1 MDPDA
6 GLFYT
11 YDGKRLTRARV
22 AGFALELAFQVV
34 HALGQFALT
43 LAHFAVVIVGVSEGS
58 SKTKRE
64 LTFSVQLV
72 HQQAIKDGVD
82 DVLPRLH

>member
-22 AGFALELAFQVV
+22 AGFALELAFQSV
-34 HALGQFALT
+34 HVLGQFALT
-43 LAHFAVVIVGVSEGS
+43 LWMFGVVDCCMIGLLELWIV
-58 SKTKRE
+58 
-64 LTFSVQLV
+64 
-72 HQQAIKDGVD
+72 
-82 DVLPRLH
+82 

>member
-22 AGFALELAFQVV
+22 AGFALELAFQSV
-34 HALGQFALT
+34 HVLGQFALT
-43 LAHFAVVIVGVSEGS
+43 LALFAVVTVGVSEGS

-64 LTFSVQLV
+64 VTFGVQPV
-72 HQQAIKDGVD
+72 HQQAIREGVD